1 MVMLPD
7 YPDRVI
13 SKQTKRIENI
23 SLFTSLTIIFIGAW
37 WLFNSID
44 NNSGTIVRFGP
55 VIILFISAFLIN
67 DLIIYSS
74 REKFRIGTF
83 SNIFWPCIIAFVILQ
98 IDTSINLLPNIFL
111 LIIAIF
117 LFYISHS
124 IFISSIQTRRWRGIS
139 SLLGLSLSISI
150 ISQSNSLNKL
160 VFVIGVQLIT
170 IIPDFFYNNENSE
183 ERKEFSLQLKKLELR
198 LIESQNNIYGMQ
210 QPNSLLKRA
219 KEVGWKNPDLGLELV
234 KDAND
239 EISRL
244 LELNMDILD
253 IKKDTEESIRRLEH
267 LPNCPIGP
275 REMFLSGENEMMTG
289 SLREAELLFRKAKEK
304 SILLEKYWDSASKRI
319 GEAKKLVKSDN
330 NKLSNNLNALID
342 ASKEAMERER
352 PDEALKILESL
363 TDHIEGIDDI
373 FNEAKKS
380 IDEAEIAI
388 STLTE
393 NISPDLLDRLE
404 QSKIALNEGDA
415 PLSKGLSDSVLRQI
429 KHISEAMNKVQISLK
444 QRTKIQ
450 ERFPIGRNNDY
461 WERKLDSIIRNAN
474 LFDWIKA
481 SSILDELI
489 LELDNLESQSKEIFE
504 LLDFI
509 QSDWSKLRNR
519 AESNGIGPE
528 NEERILLE
536 KKISQA
542 ENLLIEGEIQ
552 EALKIIATCDEIMES
567 IRRKI

>member
-1 MVMLPD
+1 
-7 YPDRVI
+7 
-13 SKQTKRIENI
+13 
-23 SLFTSLTIIFIGAW
+23 
-37 WLFNSID
+37 
-44 NNSGTIVRFGP
+44 
-55 VIILFISAFLIN
+55 
-67 DLIIYSS
+67 
-74 REKFRIGTF
+74 
-83 SNIFWPCIIAFVILQ
+83 
-98 IDTSINLLPNIFL
+98 
-111 LIIAIF
+111 
-117 LFYISHS
+117 
-124 IFISSIQTRRWRGIS
+124 
-139 SLLGLSLSISI
+139 
-150 ISQSNSLNKL
+150 
-160 VFVIGVQLIT
+160 
-170 IIPDFFYNNENSE
+170 
-183 ERKEFSLQLKKLELR
+183 
-198 LIESQNNIYGMQ
+198 
-210 QPNSLLKRA
+210 
-219 KEVGWKNPDLGLELV
+219 
-234 KDAND
+234 
-239 EISRL
+239 
-244 LELNMDILD
+244 
-253 IKKDTEESIRRLEH
+253 
-267 LPNCPIGP
+267 
-275 REMFLSGENEMMTG
+275 
-289 SLREAELLFRKAKEK
+289 
-304 SILLEKYWDSASKRI
+304 
-319 GEAKKLVKSDN
+319 
-330 NKLSNNLNALID
+330 
-342 ASKEAMERER
+342 MERER

-415 PLSKGLSDSVLRQI
+415 PLAKGLSDSVLRQI
-429 KHISEAMNKVQISLK
+429 KHISSAMNKVQISLK

-504 LLDFI
+504 LLNFI

-536 KKISQA
+536 KNISQA

-552 EALKIIATCDEIMES
+552 KSLKIIAACDEIMES